1 MNKRLRFE
9 ILRRD
14 NHTCRYCGG
23 TAPDVKLTVD
33 HVVPVALGGED
44 IPSNLVTA
52 CAGCNSGKASVAPD
66 QPLVDD
72 VAGHAL
78 RWADAMQRAAEI
90 ADAQVNEAEKFREWF
105 EDHWDHSGGSGYT
118 IGGRRQYP
126 LGDDWERSIENFRR
140 NGLSTDQLADA
151 VDITRR
157 NGYLRPERH
166 WRYFCGVCWTK
177 VRQLQAIAHDLLE
190 VTD

>member
-14 NHTCRYCGG
+14 NHACRYCGG

-44 IPSNLVTA
+44 VPENLVTA
-52 CAGCNSGKASVAPD
+52 CAGCNSGKTSVAPG
-66 QPLVDD
+66 QPMVDD
-72 VAGHAL
+72 VAERAAK
-78 RWADAMQRAAEI
+78 WADAMQKAAEI
-90 ADAQVNEAEKFREWF
+90 VDAQIDVATEYRTHFLA
-105 EDHWDHSGGSGYT
+105 DWDDDGYS

-126 LGDDWERSIENFRR
+126 LPDDWTNSIENFRR
-140 NGLSTDQLADA
+140 NGLTVDQMCEAIE
-151 VDITRR
+151 ITRR
-157 NGYLRPERH
+157 NSMLYNERH

-177 VRQLQAIAHDLLE
+177 IRNMQAIAQALLE
-190 VTD
+190 VDG